1 MRMTILSSQEEPMP
15 TPDQTPTFNLK
26 VVVRETGLRPDTL
39 RAWER
44 RYGLPHPQRTA
55 GGHRLYSQR
64 DIDLLKWLVSRQN
77 EGLSVSRAVD
87 LWRKLEAEGQD
98 PLQAMA
104 HAIPAPGLLAV
115 PHLEG
120 DALVELRRAW
130 LSACLAF
137 DEQRA
142 EQVLTQALALY
153 PPEVAC
159 FELLQKGLAE
169 VGAGWYRG
177 EVTVQQEHFT
187 SELAIRRLE
196 ALLGATP
203 SPTHPGRILVVC
215 PPREGHTFSPLLLTL
230 LLRRRGQPVF
240 FFGPNVPLAHM
251 ETTVTAVKPRLVI
264 LSAQQLPTAAR
275 LLEMADLLRRRGV
288 LLAFGGRVFNTLPA
302 LRAHIPGHFLGER
315 LDLAPQAVEQLLA
328 SPHPPV
334 PVQVAAEPYRLA
346 LAHFRER
353 QALIEA
359 QVRDAMQPSGMS
371 YEHLSIAEAHLAD
384 DIAAALAFGDMDLMQ
399 ADLAWVEALLRN
411 RRLPAERLY
420 HYLRVYQQAA
430 SAHLDERGTP
440 ILEWLARASEPDGLH
455 EASQ

>member
-1 MRMTILSSQEEPMP
+1 MP
-15 TPDQTPTFNLK
+15 IPDQTPTFNLK

-44 RYGLPHPQRTA
+44 RYGLPQPRRTG

-64 DIDLLKWLVSRQN
+64 DIETLKWLISRQN

-98 PLQAMA
+98 PLQAMD
-104 HAIPAPGLLAV
+104 HAISAPGLFAV

-120 DALVELRRAW
+120 DTLVELRRAW

-142 EQVLTQALALY
+142 EQVLAQAFALY

-177 EVTVQQEHFT
+177 EATVQQEHFA
-187 SELAIRRLE
+187 SELAVRRLE

-203 SPTHPGRILVVC
+203 SPTHSDRTLVAC
-215 PPREGHTFSPLLLTL
+215 PPQEEHTFGPLLLAL
-230 LLRRRGQPVF
+230 LVRRRGRPVF
-240 FFGPNVPLAHM
+240 FFGPNVPLAQM

-264 LSAQQLPTAAR
+264 LAAQQLHTAAR
-275 LLEMADLLRRRGV
+275 LLEMADLLHRRGV
-288 LLAFGGRVFNTLPA
+288 LVAFGGRVFNTLPA
-302 LRAHIPGHFLGER
+302 LRSRIPGHFLGER
-315 LDLAPQAVEQLLA
+315 LELAPQVVEQLLT
-328 SPHPPV
+328 SPHPPA
-334 PVQVAAEPYRLA
+334 PAQVAAESYRLA
-346 LAHFRER
+346 LAHFREQ

-359 QVRDAMQPSGMS
+359 QVWGAMQSSGIS
-371 YEHLSIAEAHLAD
+371 YEVLNIAEAYLAN

-420 HYLRVYQQAA
+420 DYLRVYRQAA
-430 SAHLDERGTP
+430 RAHLDERGAP
-440 ILEWLARASEPDGLH
+440 LLEWLGRVSERSGPGD
-455 EASQ
+455 ESR

>member
-1 MRMTILSSQEEPMP
+1 MP

-44 RYGLPHPQRTA
+44 RYGLPQPQRTA

-64 DIDLLKWLVSRQN
+64 DIDMFKWLVSRQN

-87 LWRKLEAEGQD
+87 LWRKLEVEGQD
-98 PLQAMA
+98 PLQAMD
-104 HAIPAPGLLAV
+104 HAISAPGLLTV
-115 PHLEG
+115 PHLEVEG

-142 EQVLTQALALY
+142 EQVLTQAFALY

-177 EVTVQQEHFT
+177 EATVQQEHFT

-203 SPTHPGRILVVC
+203 SPTHSDRILVVC
-215 PPREGHTFSPLLLTL
+215 PPQEEHTFSPLLLTL
-230 LLRRRGQPVF
+230 LVRRRGQPVY
-240 FFGPNVPLAHM
+240 FFGPNVPLAQM
-251 ETTVTAVKPRLVI
+251 ETTVTAVKPRLVV
-264 LSAQQLPTAAR
+264 LSAQRLHTAAT
-275 LLEMADLLRRRGV
+275 LLDMADLMHRRGAPV
-288 LLAFGGRVFNTLPA
+288 AFGGRVFNVLPA
-302 LRAHIPGHFLGER
+302 LRSRIPGYFLGER
-315 LDLAPQAVEQLLA
+315 LDLAPLAVEQILA
-328 SPHPPV
+328 SSHPP
-334 PVQVAAEPYRLA
+334 AAVSTAPEAYHLA

-353 QALIEA
+353 QAAIEA
-359 QVRDAMQPSGMS
+359 QVWSAMQPSDIS
-371 YEHLSIAEAHLAD
+371 YEYLNVADAHLAD
-384 DIAAALAFGDMDLMQ
+384 DVAAALAFGDMDLVQ

-420 HYLRVYQQAA
+420 HYLRAYQQAA
-430 SAHLDERGTP
+430 SAHLDERGTL
-440 ILEWLARASEPDGLH
+440 ILEWLARV
-455 EASQ
+455 SQPGVLRELPL

>member
-1 MRMTILSSQEEPMP
+1 MP

-44 RYGLPHPQRTA
+44 RYGLPQPQRTA

-64 DIDLLKWLVSRQN
+64 DIDMFKWLVSRQN

-98 PLQAMA
+98 PLQAMD
-104 HAIPAPGLLAV
+104 HATSAPGLLAV

-120 DALVELRRAW
+120 DTSVELRRAW

-142 EQVLTQALALY
+142 EQVLAQAFALY
-153 PPEVAC
+153 PPEIAC

-177 EVTVQQEHFT
+177 ETTVQQEHFT

-203 SPTHPGRILVVC
+203 SPTRSDRILVVC
-215 PPREGHTFSPLLLTL
+215 PPQEEHTFSPLLLTL
-230 LLRRRGQPVF
+230 LVRRRGQPVF
-240 FFGPNVPLAHM
+240 FFGPNVPLAYM
-251 ETTVTAVKPRLVI
+251 ETTVTAVRPRLVI
-264 LSAQQLPTAAR
+264 LSAQQLHTAAR
-275 LLEMADLLRRRGV
+275 LLEMADLLYRRRV

-302 LRAHIPGHFLGER
+302 LRSRIPGHFLGER
-315 LDLAPQAVEQLLA
+315 LDLAPQVVEQILA
-328 SPHPPV
+328 SPHPPA
-334 PVQVAAEPYRLA
+334 PVQVAAESHRLA

-353 QALIEA
+353 QTLIEA
-359 QVRDAMQPSGMS
+359 QVWGAMQPSGIS
-371 YEHLSIAEAHLAD
+371 YEYLNIAETYLANN
-384 DIAAALAFGDMDLMQ
+384 IAAALAFGDMDLVQ
-399 ADLAWVEALLRN
+399 ADLDWVKDLLRN
-411 RRLPAERLY
+411 HHLPTETLY
-420 HYLRVYQQAA
+420 DYLRFYHQAA
-430 SAHLDERGTP
+430 RAHLDERGVP
-440 ILEWLARASEPDGLH
+440 ILEWLARVSEPGGLR
-455 EASQ
+455 EESQ

>member
-1 MRMTILSSQEEPMP
+1 MP

-44 RYGLPHPQRTA
+44 RYGLPQPQRTA

-64 DIDLLKWLVSRQN
+64 DIDMFKWLVSRQN

-87 LWRKLEAEGQD
+87 LWRKLEVEGQD
-98 PLQAMA
+98 PLQAMD
-104 HAIPAPGLLAV
+104 HAISAPGLLTV

-142 EQVLTQALALY
+142 EQVLTQAFALY

-177 EVTVQQEHFT
+177 EATVQQEHFT

-203 SPTHPGRILVVC
+203 SPTHSDRILVVC
-215 PPREGHTFSPLLLTL
+215 PPQEEHTFSPLLLTL
-230 LLRRRGQPVF
+230 LVRRRGQPVY
-240 FFGPNVPLAHM
+240 FFGPNVPLAQM
-251 ETTVTAVKPRLVI
+251 ETTVTAVKPRLVV
-264 LSAQQLPTAAR
+264 LSAQRLHTAAT
-275 LLEMADLLRRRGV
+275 LLDMADLMHRRGAPV
-288 LLAFGGRVFNTLPA
+288 AFGGRVFNVLPA
-302 LRAHIPGHFLGER
+302 LRSRILGHFLGEH
-315 LDLAPQAVEQLLA
+315 LDLAPQVVEQLLA
-328 SPHPPV
+328 SPHPPAPAQIV
-334 PVQVAAEPYRLA
+334 AEPYRLA

-359 QVRDAMQPSGMS
+359 QVWDVMRPSGMP
-371 YEHLSIAEAHLAD
+371 YEYLNIAQAYLAD
-384 DIAAALAFGDMDLMQ
+384 DIAAALAFGDMDLVQ

-420 HYLRVYQQAA
+420 HYLRAYQQAA
-430 SAHLDERGTP
+430 SAHLDERGTL
-440 ILEWLARASEPDGLH
+440 ILEWLARV
-455 EASQ
+455 SQPGVLRELPL